1 MSDLYPLTLQ
11 ASLLNPAGQVSASA
25 ARDIAVSVFG
35 LAGDVTLLTGE
46 RDQNFHLKTA
56 DGHEY
61 LLKITHPSE
70 PQDVVNFQTEAFRH
84 VARVDPGLPV
94 SMLYPGLNGSYEPV
108 VEIGVDDQRVV
119 RLFSYLQGE
128 PLHRIVATPLLRRN
142 LGMSLAQLDL
152 ALRGFFHP
160 AANYPLLWDV
170 KRMQA
175 LTRLVERLEGDERRS
190 MAEGFVRN
198 FECYTNPVLPA
209 LRAQVIHND
218 MNGHNV
224 LVDTARQ
231 ETVSGILDFGDIIYA
246 PLIQD
251 LAVACSY
258 HISIE
263 GNPLQHVADMVRGY
277 HAVLPL
283 EAAEID
289 VLFDLIA
296 ARLVMTVAITE
307 WRAQHMPE
315 NSTYI
320 LRNNALA
327 WRGLHRL
334 LTLSRDEARDYL
346 HTCCVTEVCDVR
358 H

>member
-11 ASLLNPAGQVSASA
+11 ASLLNPAPQVPASA
-25 ARDIAVSVFG
+25 VRDIAVSVFG
-35 LAGDVTLLTGE
+35 QTGEVTPLTGE

-56 DGHEY
+56 EGHEY
-61 LLKITHPSE
+61 LLKITHPGE

-94 SMLYPGLNGSYEPV
+94 STLYPGLCGSYEPLV
-108 VEIGVDDQRVV
+108 QINADDRRVV
-119 RLFSYLQGE
+119 RLFSWMQGE
-128 PLHRIVATPLLRRN
+128 PLHRTAATPALRRN
-142 LGMSLAQLDL
+142 LGVSLAQLDL

-160 AANYPLLWDV
+160 ASNYPLLWDV

-198 FECYTNPVLPA
+198 FERYTNPVLPT

-224 LVDTARQ
+224 LVDSGAH
-231 ETVSGILDFGDIIYA
+231 ETVAGILDFGDIIYA

-258 HISIE
+258 HINVT
-263 GNPLQHVADMVRGY
+263 GNPLASVADMVSGY
-277 HAVLPL
+277 HSVLPL

-315 NSTYI
+315 NSAYI

-327 WRGLHRL
+327 WSGLHRL

-346 HTCCVTEVCDVR
+346 HACCAAEACDVR